1 MATVSLHSPSLP
13 VLYRGGLGAARKARP
28 PCTESSER
36 VRSGRE
42 SGESPE
48 SAMSAGQRP

>member
-1 MATVSLHSPSLP
+1 MATMSLHSPSLP
-13 VLYRGGLGAARKARP
+13 VLYRARP
-28 PCTESSER
+28 EKLAHRTESSER